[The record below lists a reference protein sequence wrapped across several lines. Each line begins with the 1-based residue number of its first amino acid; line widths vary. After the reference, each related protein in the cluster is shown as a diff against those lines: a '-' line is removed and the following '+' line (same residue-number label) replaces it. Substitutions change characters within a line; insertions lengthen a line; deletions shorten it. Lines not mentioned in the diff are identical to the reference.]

1 MYCQIS
7 EFPVSKDDGYLA
19 QMEFQLK
26 FPFSG
31 IIDPE
36 SEKLVIQDKFAYSA
50 VNATKFEAGLEE
62 LTSQGYISSL
72 LILVLFLVWS
82 LANAFLFLFT
92 NNG

>member
-36 SEKLVIQDKFAYSA
+36 NEK
-50 VNATKFEAGLEE
+50 
-62 LTSQGYISSL
+62 
-72 LILVLFLVWS
+72 
-82 LANAFLFLFT
+82 
-92 NNG
+92 